1 MSLTP
6 DVLWA
11 QRPDSVYLT
20 IDLKDVQEIKV
31 TLERESLTF
40 SGRVGTSL
48 YEFSLEFHAPIK
60 REESKWSTRR
70 LVEFCLMKEASESW
84 PRLSKSK
91 LPWVKVDWAKWQ
103 DSDDEGEGKG
113 AFDVDG
119 MGDMSFGT
127 GDGRGPN
134 DFDSDDDEEILKD
147 LPPPLHLQEYG
158 EEEETPA
165 PAAASAP
172 VKEAGQELNEID

>member
-1 MSLTP
+1 MALKP

-20 IDLKDVQEIKV
+20 VDLKDVQDLKV
-31 TLERESLTF
+31 TLEKDSLAF
-40 SGRVGTSL
+40 SGKAGGSA
-48 YEFSLEFHAPIK
+48 YEFTLDFFAAVK
-60 REESKWSTRR
+60 TEESKWSSKR
-70 LVEFCLMKEASESW
+70 LIEFYLKKDAEETW
-84 PRLSKSK
+84 PRLSKAK
-91 LPWVKVDWAKWQ
+91 MPWIKVDWSRWQ